1 MFLLLPQDLIN
12 MEHIMLLRLVRIV
25 YNIDIIKSLFALL
38 LHKKNGSRIN
48 LLPFCLYGMF

>member
-38 LHKKNGSRIN
+38 LQIKMYK
-48 LLPFCLYGMF
+48 FFF

>member
-38 LHKKNGSRIN
+38 LQIN
-48 LLPFCLYGMF
+48 V